1 MRSTIQSCAP
11 LALVAITQVCGT
23 RAEHASGTTATSKR
37 KVLVSSNL
45 SGIRNEYV
53 EGVTRVAA
61 GRL

>member
-23 RAEHASGTTATSKR
+23 RAENASGTTATSKR
-37 KVLVSSNL
+37 KVLVSSKL
-45 SGIRNEYV
+45 SGIWNEYV

>member
-11 LALVAITQVCGT
+11 LALAAITHACRT